1 MSRKSSKTTA
11 RRSAQTGT
19 FEIIHRAEQSWPLR
33 ILAGTVRLR
42 AELALFTTVVVAWA
56 LLHHYVAP
64 GLGAWAILA
73 VLLLVAAL
81 VPQTRRCAVR
91 RFWSVYTRHR
101 VRACLVNSR
110 VMTHEGQVPRLLWA
124 RPIPVGVRVWV
135 LLRAGLAG
143 RHIEHVTDEIAA
155 ACMAREARVH
165 VHDKWTAFV
174 RIDVVRHDPLSGKAD
189 VASDL
194 LTGRTTA
201 PDSGADVIP
210 LPDRTTVTPEHS
222 TTGTAGAS
230 TSTATTESSRPA
242 AGRGKTRTTTPAT
255 TAESDGPVAM
265 GRSGEDVSD
274 YV

>member
-1 MSRKSSKTTA
+1 MSKKSTKTTA

-19 FEIIHRAEQSWPLR
+19 FEIIHRAEQSLPLR
-33 ILAGTVRLR
+33 ILAGLVRLR

-56 LLHHYVAP
+56 LLDAYVTP
-64 GLGAWAILA
+64 GLGAWVVLGGLVLA
-73 VLLLVAAL
+73 VAAI
-81 VPQTRRCAVR
+81 PHTRRYAMR
-91 RFWSVYTRHR
+91 RFWSIYTRHR

-110 VMTHEGQVPRLLWA
+110 VTTHEGQVPRLLWA

-155 ACMAREARVH
+155 ACLAREARVH
-165 VHDKWTAFV
+165 IHDRWTAFV

-194 LTGRTTA
+194 LTGRDTA
-201 PDSGADVIP
+201 TDSGADVIP
-210 LPDRTTVTPEHS
+210 LPDRTTVTPEPN
-222 TTGTAGAS
+222 TTGTGGAP
-230 TSTATTESSRPA
+230 TTDAPATRRA
-242 AGRGKTRTTTPAT
+242 KTRTTTPTT
-255 TAESDGPVAM
+255 TAESDGSVAM